1 MKVSVGGSFFMEDI
15 RVRFAPSPT
24 GYLHIGGA
32 RTALFNYY
40 FARKHNGKF
49 ILRIEDTDTE
59 RLKVDSV
66 SQILSSMKWLGM
78 DWDEGPEKGGEY
90 GPYYQSERM
99 DIYRKEVDRLLEEGK
114 AYYCFCTEE
123 DIEKEREEQK
133 KLKLPFRYSGKCL
146 ELSKEEIK
154 KNIDEGKPYV
164 VRIKIPRE
172 GTTEL
177 EDLIRGEVSFDNSQL
192 DDYIILKSNNIP
204 TYNFACVVDDHAM
217 KISHVI
223 RAEEHLSNTPKQVL
237 IYRALGYEIPKFAH
251 LSMILA
257 PDRSKLSKRHGATS
271 VEEFR
276 EGGYL
281 KETLVN
287 YLTLLGWSPIEE
299 KEIFEMADTIEEFSL
314 EKVSKTAAVYDI
326 DKLTWMNGVYLR
338 KLDLD
343 YVTREAI
350 RFLIDRDLIDKEKVE
365 DNYEYI
371 KRVVEAVREKVRL
384 LSEIADASEYFF
396 KEIEEYDPKG
406 VAKRFEKEGVVEL
419 LEKGKEALAKA
430 PAFDVE
436 TVEKAYRDLID
447 ELGIKGGD
455 IIHPTR
461 LAISGRTVGPGLF
474 DIISILGKDACINR
488 INKAIKNI
496 NKNKIK
502 IK

>member
-1 MKVSVGGSFFMEDI
+1 MEDI

-40 FARKHNGKF
+40 FAKRYNGKF
-49 ILRIEDTDTE
+49 ILRIEDTDIE
-59 RLKVDSV
+59 RLKADSV

-78 DWDEGPEKGGEY
+78 DWDEGPEKDGEY

-99 DIYRKEVDRLLEEGK
+99 ALYRKEVDRLVEEGK

-133 KLKLPFRYSGKCL
+133 KLKLSFRYSGRCL
-146 ELSKEEIK
+146 ELSKEEIE
-154 KNIDEGKPYV
+154 KNLHEGKPYV

-172 GTTEL
+172 GTTEV
-177 EDLIRGEVSFDNSQL
+177 EDLIRGKVSFDNSQL
-192 DDYIILKSNNIP
+192 DDYIILKSNKIP
-204 TYNFACVVDDHAM
+204 TYNFACAVDDHAM

-237 IYRALGYEIPKFAH
+237 IYKALGYEIPKFAH

-276 EGGYL
+276 ERGYL

-287 YLTLLGWSPIEE
+287 YLTLLGWSSADE
-299 KEIFEMADTIEEFSL
+299 KEIFDMTETIKEFSL
-314 EKVSKTAAVYDI
+314 KKVSKTAAIYDI

-338 KLDLD
+338 NLDLD

-350 RFLIDRDLIDKEKVE
+350 PFLIDKGLVDKEE
-365 DNYEYI
+365 SEENYEYI
-371 KRVVEAVREKVRL
+371 KRVVDAVREKVKL
-384 LSEIADASEYFF
+384 LPEIADASSYFF

-406 VAKRFEKEGVVEL
+406 IDKRFKKEGVVEL
-419 LEKGKEALAKA
+419 LEKGKEVLTKVS
-430 PAFDVE
+430 AFDVE

-461 LAISGRTVGPGLF
+461 LSISGRTVGPGLF
-474 DIISILGKDACINR
+474 DIISILGKDACIER
-488 INKAIKNI
+488 INRAIEFI
-496 NKNKIK
+496 NKEIK
-502 IK
+502 